1 MKKNPFEL
9 KTETAWC
16 PGCGN
21 FMILNAVKK
30 ALFELELQPDKVLI
44 FSGIGQAA
52 KLPHYLTAHTF
63 NGLHGRAIPPATAA
77 KLVNP
82 ELIVIAEGG
91 DGDMYGEGG
100 NHFLHAV
107 RRNADI
113 TVLVHNNQVYGLTKG
128 QASPTS
134 EPGFVTKVQTEG
146 VQANMLDP
154 LTLAL
159 SLGCGFVSRS
169 FSGDIPHLTGI
180 IKEAIRHR
188 GFSLV
193 DILMP
198 CVSFNKVNTFAWYKQ
213 RVKKLDENGHD
224 PADKNAALRRAEKWG
239 DEIPI
244 GIFYRSK
251 RLSYGEKLAVLQGK
265 PLIHRDRDPRKIE
278 NILQDF
284 G

>member
-1 MKKNPFEL
+1 MDNPFES

-16 PGCGN
+16 LGCGN
-21 FMILNAVKK
+21 FMILNALKK
-30 ALFELELQPDKVLI
+30 ALFELELQPTKVLI
-44 FSGIGQAA
+44 VSGIGQAA
-52 KLPHYLTAHTF
+52 KLPHYLKCNTF

-82 ELIVIAEGG
+82 ELTVIAEGG

-100 NHFLHAV
+100 NHFLHAI
-107 RRNADI
+107 RRNTDI

-146 VQANMLDP
+146 VKMGMMDP
-154 LTLAL
+154 LTVAL
-159 SLGCGFVSRS
+159 SMGCGFVSRA
-169 FSGDIPHLTGI
+169 FSGDIPHLVNV
-180 IKEAIRHR
+180 IKEAVRHR

-198 CVSFNKVNTFAWYKQ
+198 CISFNKLNTFAWYKQ

-224 PADKNAALRRAEKWG
+224 PADKIAAYKRAEEWG

-244 GIFYRSK
+244 GIFYRSEHP
-251 RLSYGEKLAVLQGK
+251 SYGEELNVLRGK
-265 PLIHRDRDPRKIE
+265 PLIQREHDPKKVEEIF
-278 NILQDF
+278 QDF
-284 G
+284 K